1 MKLHLKMLA
10 KSVQIVFLGFL
21 AMLMVCL
28 MIMVSA
34 AYGQDR
40 VDENMARWESEQRAL
55 ELKELKEQMNEQ

>member
-1 MKLHLKMLA
+1 MLA

-55 ELKELKEQMNEQ
+55 ELKELREQMNEQ